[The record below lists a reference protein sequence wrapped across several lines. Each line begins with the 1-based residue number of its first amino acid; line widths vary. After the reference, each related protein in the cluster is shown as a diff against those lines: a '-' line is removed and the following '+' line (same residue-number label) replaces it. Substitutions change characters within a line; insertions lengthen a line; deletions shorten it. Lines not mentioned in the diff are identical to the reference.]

1 MTEKA
6 ILIAMPMAP
15 HMYGDMDPRK
25 SSIDNRKPW
34 PVMIATSPEGGT
46 GGVEEGVE
54 DCPTSYFTGDTDPL
68 GGGAGPH
75 GMVQAWNQAGA
86 DVTGSRMREG
96 GLLQSVRTMET
107 SMLVN
112 I

>member
-1 MTEKA
+1 MQNDVEVAAPMTEKA

-46 GGVEEGVE
+46 GG
-54 DCPTSYFTGDTDPL
+54 
-68 GGGAGPH
+68 GGGRGR
-75 GMVQAWNQAGA
+75 
-86 DVTGSRMREG
+86 S
-96 GLLQSVRTMET
+96 
-107 SMLVN
+107 
-112 I
+112 

>member
-1 MTEKA
+1 
-6 ILIAMPMAP
+6 
-15 HMYGDMDPRK
+15 
-25 SSIDNRKPW
+25 
-34 PVMIATSPEGGT
+34 
-46 GGVEEGVE
+46 
-54 DCPTSYFTGDTDPL
+54 
-68 GGGAGPH
+68 
-75 GMVQAWNQAGA
+75 MVQAWNQAGA